1 MPSGNKK
8 TASHNGPKPFAWPR
22 RLQAA
27 LATWLVAIRL
37 RRWPRHVGKRD
48 LSLWGVVA
56 ECSELAPWTT
66 LTLLPET
73 VRRLY
78 GRPEVGRVLLLRA
91 LQDPSGKL
99 FSIEAKA
106 DGSLAITHRPTA
118 RAARS

>member
-1 MPSGNKK
+1 MPPRYKK
-8 TASHNGPKPFAWPR
+8 SAYDNRPEFLAWPR
-22 RLQAA
+22 RLHAA
-27 LATWLVAIRL
+27 LAPWLVAIRL

-106 DGSLAITHRPTA
+106 DGSLAITHRPA
-118 RAARS
+118 SRAVRS